1 MSFDYNTLVTDRTE
15 ADVTARNTKGTYN
28 FSDLNRVTAAMED
41 IHARLTGYGYATGY
55 LSAGITWTESSEPT
69 YNQME
74 RYRTNVEKL
83 RNALM
88 MLNETPETP
97 ESMADLSWM
106 KANNIE
112 KILMDIDNAIIRMEQ
127 SRFYSAEIYSGEA

>member
-55 LSAGITWTESSEPT
+55 LSAGITWTESAEPT
-69 YNQME
+69 YSQME

-83 RNALM
+83 RNTLE
-88 MLNETPETP
+88 MLAETPETP
-97 ESMADLSWM
+97 ASLAALTWT
-106 KANNIE
+106 KANDIENIL
-112 KILMDIDNAIIRMEQ
+112 IDIDNAIIRMER
-127 SRFYSAEIYSGEA
+127 SWFYSAEIYCGEA